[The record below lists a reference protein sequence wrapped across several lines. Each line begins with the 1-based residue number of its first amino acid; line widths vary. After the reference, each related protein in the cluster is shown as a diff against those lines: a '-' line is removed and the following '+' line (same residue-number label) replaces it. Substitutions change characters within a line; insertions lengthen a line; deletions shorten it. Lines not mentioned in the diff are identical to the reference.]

1 MIKKRVI
8 IVAMVSSIALAGCVT
23 NQEGGALV
31 GGASGALLG
40 STIGKGSGKLLA
52 TGVGAI
58 GGAIVGSKVGE
69 SMDRPRPVE
78 YVPVPPH
85 RPLELGD
92 RCSRYYGNDGAVSAC
107 KRGISER
114 KALEQRKL
122 EEEAYRSG
130 RGQ

>member
-1 MIKKRVI
+1 MVKKRVI
-8 IVAMVSSIALAGCVT
+8 IVAMASSIALAGCVT

-58 GGAIVGSKVGE
+58 TGVIVGSKVGE
-69 SMDRPRPVE
+69 SMDRPRQVE
-78 YVPVPPH
+78 YVPVPPA
-85 RPLELGD
+85 RPD
-92 RCSRYYGNDGAVSAC
+92 RECGRYYGNDGAMAAC

-114 KALEQRKL
+114 RAREQRRL
-122 EEEAYRSG
+122 ENEAYRSG
-130 RGQ
+130 LGR